1 LPAFLLNIQQKI
13 CVFGLIAIMLT
24 VSTPVAFSATLGD
37 QWDSLK
43 TSLSEAEKMTT
54 FHFDLIAYQAEKVD
68 LKLKDQT
75 KTTKIDAM
83 KKLQTAKTI
92 YSDNFKD
99 AALAVDTQSD
109 MIITNA
115 FSDTENMLASG
126 NVEQASLNRQ
136 IIDKTIYKIA
146 FMKMES
152 AITQNNSADFLSWFT
167 VMEKKFKVST
177 TYPEIDSLV
186 GGIRSNPALLSANGP
201 QITEKLL
208 EIFKLKTVEEIAE
221 AIAALDKGDVK
232 SAKTFTHEGLYYYRT
247 LHPSVEEKLGSES
260 ANELLHEM
268 ESALDV
274 TTSDK
279 PIDIMKADLE
289 DISEK
294 VELIIRQ
301 YEGGDVSEIGLALS
315 GIKDRL
321 NLVEVE
327 YLNAVK
333 DSKITNQVEYDE
345 TVVFLT
351 KATEIFNNNKM
362 ALMELSNSDTA
373 LLEKNLADMNE
384 IVTSKGSTNEIGIL
398 VRNGLTNVAT
408 LQDLSGGETQIDIL
422 EYFDEIE
429 RLLNESKTAYR
440 NGDTQRSFD
449 LVTQAYLDNYE
460 FVEGP
465 LGEVDPELVL
475 KIEIDMREDL
485 RNMIKSNESPDK
497 VDAQID
503 MILDDLT
510 QAKKVVPEFGIITMI
525 VLAVALVS
533 IIGLTTRSKISLRV

>member
-1 LPAFLLNIQQKI
+1 LPASLLNIKQKI
-13 CVFGLIAIMLT
+13 FFGLIAFVFT
-24 VSTPVAFSATLGD
+24 ASTPAAFSATLGD
-37 QWDSLK
+37 QWDFLKSSLID
-43 TSLSEAEKMTT
+43 AEKMTT
-54 FHFDLIAYQAEKVD
+54 FHFDLISYQGERVD
-68 LKLKDQT
+68 LKLQDQI

-83 KKLQTAKTI
+83 QKLQTAKTI

-99 AALAVDTQSD
+99 AALTVDIESD
-109 MIITNA
+109 TIITNT
-115 FSDTENMLASG
+115 FSDTENMLVSG

-167 VMEKKFKVST
+167 VMEKKFKIST

-186 GGIRSNPALLSANGP
+186 VDIRSNPASLSANGP

-232 SAKTFTHEGLYYYRT
+232 SSKTFTHEGLYYYRT
-247 LHPSVEEKLGSES
+247 LHPSIEEKLGSES
-260 ANELLHEM
+260 ANDLLHSM
-268 ESALDV
+268 KSALGV

-279 PIDIMKADLE
+279 PIDVMKADLE

-301 YEGGDVSEIGLALS
+301 YEGGDISETGLALS

-333 DSKITNQVEYDE
+333 DGKITNQVEYDE

-351 KATEIFNNNKM
+351 KATEIFNANKM
-362 ALMELSNSDTA
+362 ALMELSDSNTA
-373 LLEKNLADMNE
+373 LLEKNLADINE
-384 IVTSKGSTNEIGIL
+384 IVTANGSTNEISTL
-398 VRNGLTNVAT
+398 VRNGLTNIAS

-440 NGDTQRSFD
+440 SGDTQRSFD
-449 LVTQAYLDNYE
+449 LVTKAYLDNYE

-475 KIEIDMREDL
+475 KIEIDMRENL
-485 RNMIKSNESPDK
+485 RNMIKSNESLDK

-503 MILDDLT
+503 MILDDLA
-510 QAKKVVPEFGIITMI
+510 QAKKVVPEFGTITVMI
-525 VLAVALVS
+525 LAIAIVS
-533 IIGLTTRSKISLRV
+533 IIGLTTRSKISIRT

>member
-1 LPAFLLNIQQKI
+1 MLNNKQKI
-13 CVFGLIAIMLT
+13 FFGLIAFVFTISIPT
-24 VSTPVAFSATLGD
+24 AFSATLGD

-43 TSLSEAEKMTT
+43 TSLIDAEKITT
-54 FHFDLIAYQAEKVD
+54 FHFDLISYQGEKVD
-68 LKLKDQT
+68 SKLQDQI
-75 KTTKIDAM
+75 KTTKIDAI

-92 YSDNFKD
+92 YSDNFKN
-99 AALAVDTQSD
+99 AALAVDAESD
-109 MIITNA
+109 TIITNA
-115 FSDTENMLASG
+115 FSDTENMLVSG

-136 IIDKTIYKIA
+136 IIDKTIYKIT
-146 FMKMES
+146 FMKIES
-152 AITQNNSADFLSWFT
+152 AITQNNSTDFLSWFT
-167 VMEKKFKVST
+167 VMEKKFKIST

-186 GGIRSNPALLSANGP
+186 VDIRSNPSLLSANGP

-208 EIFKLKTVEEIAE
+208 DIFKLKTVEEIAE

-247 LHPSVEEKLGSES
+247 LHPSIEEKLGSES

-279 PIDIMKADLE
+279 PVDVMKADLE
-289 DISEK
+289 DISEN

-301 YEGGDVSEIGLALS
+301 YEGGDVSETGLALS

-333 DSKITNQVEYDE
+333 DGKITNQVEYDE

-351 KATEIFNNNKM
+351 KASEIFNANKM
-362 ALMELSNSDTA
+362 ALMELSDSDTV
-373 LLEKNLADMNE
+373 LLEKNLADINK
-384 IVTSKGSTNEIGIL
+384 IVTAKGSTDEISTL
-398 VRNGLTNVAT
+398 VRNGLTNIAT
-408 LQDLSGGETQIDIL
+408 LQDFSGGETQIDIL

-429 RLLNESKTAYR
+429 RLLNEAKVAYR
-440 NGDTQRSFD
+440 SGDTQRSFD

-465 LGEVDPELVL
+465 LGKVDPELVL
-475 KIEIDMREDL
+475 KIEIDMREHL
-485 RNMIKSNESPDK
+485 RDMIKSNESPDK
-497 VDAQID
+497 VDRQID
-503 MILDDLT
+503 MILGDLA
-510 QAKKVVPEFGIITMI
+510 QAKTVVPEFGTITVMI
-525 VLAVALVS
+525 LAIAIVS
-533 IIGLTTRSKISLRV
+533 IIGLTTRSRITIRT

>member
-1 LPAFLLNIQQKI
+1 
-13 CVFGLIAIMLT
+13 MLT
-24 VSTPVAFSATLGD
+24 VSTPVAFSVTLGD

-43 TSLSEAEKMTT
+43 TSLLDAENMTR

-68 LKLKDQT
+68 LKLKGQI
-75 KTTKIDAM
+75 KMTKIDAM

-92 YSDNFKD
+92 YSDNFKN

-115 FSDTENMLASG
+115 FSDTENMLVSG

-136 IIDKTIYKIA
+136 IIDKTIYKIT

-152 AITQNNSADFLSWFT
+152 AITQNNSTDFLNWFT
-167 VMEKKFKVST
+167 IMEKKFKISA
-177 TYPEIDSLV
+177 TYPEINSLIV
-186 GGIRSNPALLSANGP
+186 DIRSNPTLLFTNGP

-208 EIFKLKTVEEIAE
+208 EIFKLKTVEELAE

-247 LHPSVEEKLGSES
+247 LHPSIEEKLGLES
-260 ANELLHEM
+260 ANELLYLM
-268 ESALDV
+268 ESALSV
-274 TTSDK
+274 TISDK
-279 PIDIMKADLE
+279 PVDVMKTELE
-289 DISEK
+289 DISGK

-301 YEGGDVSEIGLALS
+301 YEGGDISETGLALS

-333 DSKITNQVEYDE
+333 DGKITNQVEYDE
-345 TVVFLT
+345 TMVFLT

-362 ALMELSNSDTA
+362 VLMELSNSDATS
-373 LLEKNLADMNE
+373 LDNNLADMNE
-384 IVTSKGSTNEIGIL
+384 IVTAKGSTNEISIL
-398 VRNGLTNVAT
+398 VENSLTTIVI

-429 RLLNESKTAYR
+429 RLLNEAKTAYR
-440 NGDTQRSFD
+440 SGNAQMAFD

-465 LGEVDPELVL
+465 LGEVDSELVL
-475 KIEIDMREDL
+475 KIEIDMRENL
-485 RNMIKSNESPDK
+485 RNMIKSNESTDK

-503 MILDDLT
+503 MILTDLA
-510 QAKKVVPEFGIITMI
+510 QAKKVVPEFGTVTMI
-525 VLAVALVS
+525 ILAVALVS
-533 IIGLTTRSKISLRV
+533 IIGLTTRSRISIRV

>member
-1 LPAFLLNIQQKI
+1 MFI
-13 CVFGLIAIMLT
+13 

-43 TSLSEAEKMTT
+43 TSLSDAEKMMI
-54 FHFDLIAYQAEKVD
+54 FHFDLIAHQAEKVD
-68 LKLKDQT
+68 LKLKDQIGTT
-75 KTTKIDAM
+75 KTDAI

-92 YSDNFKD
+92 YSDNFKE
-99 AALAVDTQSD
+99 AALAVDTESD
-109 MIITNA
+109 VLITNA
-115 FSDTENMLASG
+115 FSDTENMLVSG
-126 NVEQASLNRQ
+126 NIEQASLNRQ
-136 IIDKTIYKIA
+136 IIDKTIYKIT

-167 VMEKKFKVST
+167 VMEKKFKIST

-186 GGIRSNPALLSANGP
+186 VDIRSNPALLSVNGP

-232 SAKTFTHEGLYYYRT
+232 SAKTFTYEGLYYYRT
-247 LHPSVEEKLGSES
+247 LYPSVEEKLGSES
-260 ANELLHEM
+260 ANELLHSM

-294 VELIIRQ
+294 VELIIRK
-301 YEGGDVSEIGLALS
+301 YEGGDVSNTGLALS

-321 NLVEVE
+321 NLVKVE
-327 YLNAVK
+327 YLDAVK
-333 DSKITNQVEYDE
+333 DGKITNQVEYDE
-345 TVVFLT
+345 TVVFLI

-362 ALMELSNSDTA
+362 ALMELSNSDVTS
-373 LLEKNLADMNE
+373 LKKNLADMNE
-384 IVTSKGSTNEIGIL
+384 IITAKGSTNEISIL
-398 VRNGLTNVAT
+398 VENSLTHIAI

-429 RLLNESKTAYR
+429 RLLNEAKTVYR
-440 NGDTQRSFD
+440 SGDTQRAFD
-449 LVTQAYLDNYE
+449 LATQAYLDNYE

-475 KIEIDMREDL
+475 KIEIDMRENL
-485 RNMIKSNESPDK
+485 RNMIKSNESSDK
-497 VDAQID
+497 VDAQVD
-503 MILDDLT
+503 MILTDLA
-510 QAKKVVPEFGIITMI
+510 QAKKVIPEFGSITMVI
-525 VLAVALVS
+525 LAVAIVS
-533 IIGLTTRSKISLRV
+533 IIGLTTRSGISLRV

>member
-1 LPAFLLNIQQKI
+1 MF
-13 CVFGLIAIMLT
+13 T
-24 VSTPVAFSATLGD
+24 VSIPNAFSVTLGD

-43 TSLSEAEKMTT
+43 TSLSSAERMTT
-54 FHFDLIAYQAEKVD
+54 QSIGLIDLQAERVD
-68 LKLKDQT
+68 LKLQGQIKMT
-75 KTTKIDAM
+75 KNDVLKH
-83 KKLQTAKTI
+83 LQTAEII

-99 AALAVDTQSD
+99 AALAVDAESD

-115 FSDTENMLASG
+115 FSDTENMLVSG
-126 NVEQASLNRQ
+126 DVEQASLNRQ

-152 AITQNNSADFLSWFT
+152 TITQNNSTDFLSWLS
-167 VMEKKFKVST
+167 VMEKKFKISEK
-177 TYPEIDSLV
+177 YPEINLLV
-186 GGIRSNPALLSANGP
+186 VDIRSNPSLLSANGP

-208 EIFKLKTVEEIAE
+208 EIFKLKTVEELAE

-232 SAKTFTHEGLYYYRT
+232 SAKIFTHEGLYYYRT
-247 LHPSVEEKLGSES
+247 LHPSVEEKLGPES

-279 PIDIMKADLE
+279 PIDVIKADLE
-289 DISEK
+289 VISEK
-294 VELIIRQ
+294 VELIIRK
-301 YEGGDVSEIGLALS
+301 YEGGDVSETGLALS

-321 NLVEVE
+321 NLVVE
-327 YLNAVK
+327 YLDAVK
-333 DSKITNQVEYDE
+333 DGKITNQGEYDE

-362 ALMELSNSDTA
+362 VLMELSNSDTTS
-373 LLEKNLADMNE
+373 LENNLVDMNE
-384 IVTSKGSTNEIGIL
+384 IVTAKGSTNEISIL
-398 VRNGLTNVAT
+398 VGKSLTDIAT
-408 LQDLSGGETQIDIL
+408 LQDYLGGETQIDIL

-429 RLLNESKTAYR
+429 RLLNEAKMAYR
-440 NGDTQRSFD
+440 NGDTQMAFD

-475 KIEIDMREDL
+475 KIETDMRENL
-485 RNMIKSNESPDK
+485 RNMIKYNESPDK

-503 MILDDLT
+503 MILTDLA
-510 QAKKVVPEFGIITMI
+510 QAKKVIPEFGPVIAMILIVGITSVI
-525 VLAVALVS
+525 LISKTKSLS
-533 IIGLTTRSKISLRV
+533 ILPKI

>member
-1 LPAFLLNIQQKI
+1 MLNIQQKI
-13 CVFGLIAIMLT
+13 FFFSLIAFAFI
-24 VSTPVAFSATLGD
+24 VSTPVAFSVTLGD

-43 TSLSEAEKMTT
+43 TALSDAEKTMT
-54 FHFDLIAYQAEKVD
+54 FHFDLIAHQAEKVD
-68 LKLKDQT
+68 LKLKDQIETT
-75 KTTKIDAM
+75 KTDAI

-92 YSDNFKD
+92 YSDNFKE
-99 AALAVDTQSD
+99 AALAVDAESD
-109 MIITNA
+109 MLITNT
-115 FSDTENMLASG
+115 FSDTENMLVSG
-126 NVEQASLNRQ
+126 NTEQASLNRQ

-146 FMKMES
+146 FMKMEL
-152 AITQNNSADFLSWFT
+152 AITQNNSVDFLSWFT
-167 VMEKKFKVST
+167 VMEKKFKIST
-177 TYPEIDSLV
+177 TYPDMDSLV
-186 GGIRSNPALLSANGP
+186 VDIRSNPTLLSVNGP

-221 AIAALDKGDVK
+221 AIASLDKGDMK
-232 SAKTFTHEGLYYYRT
+232 SAKTFTYEGLYYYRT

-260 ANELLHEM
+260 ANELLHSM
-268 ESALDV
+268 KSALDV

-294 VELIIRQ
+294 VELIIRK
-301 YEGGDVSEIGLALS
+301 YEGGDVSDTGLALS

-333 DSKITNQVEYDE
+333 NGKIINQVEYDE

-351 KATEIFNNNKM
+351 KATDIFNNNKV
-362 ALMELSNSDTA
+362 ALMELSNSDVTS
-373 LLEKNLADMNE
+373 LEKNLADMNE
-384 IVTSKGSTNEIGIL
+384 IVTAKGSIHEISTL
-398 VRNGLTNVAT
+398 VGNSLTTIVT

-429 RLLNESKTAYR
+429 RLLNESKTAYQ
-440 NGDTQRSFD
+440 NGNAQMAFD

-475 KIEIDMREDL
+475 KIEIDMRENL

-503 MILDDLT
+503 MILSDLA
-510 QAKKVVPEFGIITMI
+510 QAKKVVPEFGTITMI
-525 VLAVALVS
+525 ILAVALVS
-533 IIGLTTRSKISLRV
+533 IIGLTTRFRISIRV

>member
-1 LPAFLLNIQQKI
+1 MLNIQQKI
-13 CVFGLIAIMLT
+13 FLFSLIAFVFT
-24 VSTPVAFSATLGD
+24 VSIPDAFSVTLGD

-43 TSLSEAEKMTT
+43 TSLSSAERMTT
-54 FHFDLIAYQAEKVD
+54 QNIGLIDLQAERVD
-68 LKLKDQT
+68 LKLQGQIKMT
-75 KTTKIDAM
+75 KNDVLKH
-83 KKLQTAKTI
+83 LQTAETI

-99 AALAVDTQSD
+99 AALAVDAESD

-115 FSDTENMLASG
+115 FSDTENMLVSG
-126 NVEQASLNRQ
+126 DVEQASLNRQ

-152 AITQNNSADFLSWFT
+152 TITQNNSTDFLNWFS
-167 VMEKKFKVST
+167 VMEKKFKISEKYT
-177 TYPEIDSLV
+177 EINSLV
-186 GGIRSNPALLSANGP
+186 VDIRSNPSLLSANGP

-208 EIFKLKTVEEIAE
+208 EIFKLKTVEELAE
-221 AIAALDKGDVK
+221 AIAALDKGDMK
-232 SAKTFTHEGLYYYRT
+232 SAKIFTHEGLYYYRT

-268 ESALDV
+268 EYALDV

-279 PIDIMKADLE
+279 PIDVIKADLE
-289 DISEK
+289 VISEK
-294 VELIIRQ
+294 VELIIRK
-301 YEGGDVSEIGLALS
+301 YEGGDVSETGLALS

-333 DSKITNQVEYDE
+333 DGKITNQGEYDE

-362 ALMELSNSDTA
+362 VLMELSNSDTTS
-373 LLEKNLADMNE
+373 LENNLVDMNE
-384 IVTSKGSTNEIGIL
+384 IVTAKGSTNEISIL
-398 VRNGLTNVAT
+398 VENSLTTIVI

-429 RLLNESKTAYR
+429 RLLNEAKTAYR
-440 NGDTQRSFD
+440 NGDTQIAFD

-475 KIEIDMREDL
+475 KIETDMRENL
-485 RNMIKSNESPDK
+485 RNMIKYNESPDK

-503 MILDDLT
+503 MILTDLA
-510 QAKKVVPEFGIITMI
+510 QAKKVIPEFGPVIAMILIVGITSVI
-525 VLAVALVS
+525 LISKTKSLS
-533 IIGLTTRSKISLRV
+533 ILPKI